1 MADVR
6 LTIARREYI
15 VTCRDGE
22 EQRLMSLG
30 AIVDEFA
37 KEAGESAGGLNESR
51 QLLFASLLLAD
62 RLHEMQSC
70 APARALQDADPV
82 QADPDLLQTDRAAA
96 AIEQLAGRIEAFVNR
111 LEN

>member
-6 LTIARREYI
+6 LNIASREYI

-22 EQRLMSLG
+22 EEHLQSLG
-30 AIVDEFA
+30 ALVDDMVR
-37 KEAGESAGGLNESR
+37 EAVGSAGGLNESR

-62 RLHEMQSC
+62 KLHETQSN
-70 APARALQDADPV
+70 P
-82 QADPDLLQTDRAAA
+82 AAA
-96 AIEQLAGRIEAFVNR
+96 AQNLSSGGNNIADLAIDQAAATIEKLASRLEAFANK

>member
-6 LTIARREYI
+6 LNIASREYI

-22 EQRLMSLG
+22 EAHLQSL
-30 AIVDEFA
+30 AAMVDEMIH
-37 KEAGESAGGLNESR
+37 EAGGSAGGLHESR

-62 RLHEMQSC
+62 KLH
-70 APARALQDADPV
+70 DAQTKIPV
-82 QADPDLLQTDRAAA
+82 SSPNSASVSEIQIDQAAA
-96 AIEQLAGRIEAFVNR
+96 AIEKLADRIEAFAVK